1 MQPQRNAVELDSA
14 AVERDVATALREDV
28 GSGDINAELI
38 ASRIRAEAVVI
49 SRDEGVFCGAPWVDE
64 ACRQVDTAIDAHWH
78 VLDGDPVAAGQTLL
92 VLHGPARGLLT
103 VERTIINFMQL
114 LCATATRARR
124 YVQAVHAP
132 GAARTAGALQ
142 AAGACPVILDT
153 RKTLPGLRLAQKYA
167 VRVGGATNHRLGLY
181 DAYLLKENHIAV
193 AGGIGAA
200 VRRAKQRHPD
210 REVEVEV
217 EDDAQLAEAINA
229 GADRVL
235 LDNYTSEDLRRAVAA
250 AAGRVALE
258 ASGGITLE
266 TIAEV
271 ARTGVDYIS
280 VGEITKAVAPL
291 DLSMRIVKTKG

>member
-1 MQPQRNAVELDSA
+1 MRPQRNVVKPDSA
-14 AVERDVATALREDV
+14 AVEQDVATALREDV

-38 ASRIRAEAVVI
+38 APHVRAEAVVI
-49 SRDEGVFCGAPWVDE
+49 SRDEGVFCGAPWVNE
-64 ACRQVDTAIDAHWH
+64 ACRQVDTAIDTRWH
-78 VLDGDPVAAGQTLL
+78 VQDGDPVTAGQTLL
-92 VLHGPARGLLT
+92 VLRGPGRGLLT

-114 LCATATRARR
+114 LSATATQASR
-124 YVQAVHAP
+124 YVRAV
-132 GAARTAGALQ
+132 Q
-142 AAGACPVILDT
+142 AAGAAQAAGARPVILDT

-193 AGGIGAA
+193 AGGIGPA
-200 VRRAKQRHPD
+200 VRGAKQRHPD
-210 REVEVEV
+210 KEVEVEV
-217 EDDAQLAEAINA
+217 EDDAQLAEAIAA

-235 LDNYTSEDLRRAVAA
+235 LDNYSPENLRRAVAA
-250 AAGRVALE
+250 ANGRVALE
-258 ASGGITLE
+258 ASGGITLK

-291 DLSMRIVKTKG
+291 DLSMRIVETEG

>member
-1 MQPQRNAVELDSA
+1 MRPQRNAVKLDPA
-14 AVERDVATALREDV
+14 AVEQDVATALREDV

-38 ASRIRAEAVVI
+38 APHIQAEAVVI
-49 SRDEGVFCGAPWVDE
+49 SRDEGVFCGAPWVNE
-64 ACRQVDTAIDAHWH
+64 ACRQVDPAIDTRWH
-78 VLDGDPVAAGQTLL
+78 VRDGDPVTADQTLL

-114 LCATATRARR
+114 LSATATQARR
-124 YVQAVHAP
+124 YVQAVQ
-132 GAARTAGALQ
+132 AAGTLQ
-142 AAGACPVILDT
+142 AAGAVILDT

-193 AGGIGAA
+193 AGGIGPA

-210 REVEVEV
+210 KEVEVEV
-217 EDDAQLAEAINA
+217 EDDAQLAEAIDT

-235 LDNYTSEDLRRAVAA
+235 LDNYTPEDLRRAVAA

-258 ASGGITLE
+258 ASGGITLD

-271 ARTGVDYIS
+271 AKTGVDYIS

-291 DLSMRIVKTKG
+291 DLSMRIVETQG